1 MRTATFT
8 INKLLKDLFLDA
20 GMILVDAKYEFGLL
34 GDRIVLGDEI
44 SPDSCRIW
52 DSETRQP
59 LDKDLFRQEKGG
71 VVEAYKIVMQR
82 LGISVNA

>member
-1 MRTATFT
+1 M
-8 INKLLKDLFLDA
+8 
-20 GMILVDAKYEFGLL
+20 DAKYEFGLL